1 MKKKEWIAILLI
13 VVASLVAL
21 LSMKLARANSLAE
34 GFGKHASQVDDP
46 YANAP
51 EPQQEAAGDWIA
63 VLHRNRI
70 AMYFDSGIDAEYTVE
85 GNLGEMVIEVS
96 DRKWHVK
103 EVHCYD
109 YTCQRM
115 GWNDVEGIMPIICIP
130 NDIVIVPAADA
141 WSYLE

>member
-1 MKKKEWIAILLI
+1 MI
-13 VVASLVAL
+13 VAASLVAL
-21 LSMKLARANSLAE
+21 LSMKLAKANPLAE
-34 GFGKHASQVDDP
+34 ALVQQASQDDDP

-51 EPQQEAAGDWIA
+51 EPQQEAVGDWIA

-70 AMYFDSGIDAEYTVE
+70 AMYFDSGVDAEYTVE

-103 EVHCYD
+103 EVYCYD
-109 YTCQRM
+109 YTCKRM
-115 GWNDVEGIMPIICIP
+115 GWNDIEGIIPIICIP
-130 NDIVIVPAADA
+130 NDIVILPAADA